1 MLALSIPFFSF
12 LSNPF
17 FQMAILASIISSII
31 GGIVGSYVV
40 IKRISFVTGS
50 ISHCVL
56 SGLGFSLWLKHLYNL
71 PGLST
76 LYGAI
81 VSAVLSH
88 ANPRVSLLLLDP
100 HQWGVY
106 FRIRFWPNCSLVAET
121 RYDRSVAS
129 SLVSRGNR
137 GTLAAHIRILGS
149 LPCCCRRCI

>member
-12 LSNPF
+12 LANPF
-17 FQMAILASIISSII
+17 FQMAILASMISSII

-81 VSAVLSH
+81 VSAVFSALIIGWITLKYKQREDSLIAAIWSVGMAIGILFLS
-88 ANPRVSLLLLDP
+88 LTG
-100 HQWGVY
+100 W
-106 FRIRFWPNCSLVAET
+106 
-121 RYDRSVAS
+121 RS
-129 SLVSRGNR
+129 GM
-137 GTLAAHIRILGS
+137 
-149 LPCCCRRCI
+149 